1 MDSLSLRMGA
11 AAVSSGSYAVTSLSK
26 FCRSGRRAPRASTLT
41 PSLIVHPTFL
51 IWQFEMRPMP
61 SPHLGHAHISRA
73 PPLVADDF
81 LRPWTYV
88 AIEELE
94 FSAEEQAM

>member
-1 MDSLSLRMGA
+1 
-11 AAVSSGSYAVTSLSK
+11 
-26 FCRSGRRAPRASTLT
+26 
-41 PSLIVHPTFL
+41 
-51 IWQFEMRPMP
+51 MP